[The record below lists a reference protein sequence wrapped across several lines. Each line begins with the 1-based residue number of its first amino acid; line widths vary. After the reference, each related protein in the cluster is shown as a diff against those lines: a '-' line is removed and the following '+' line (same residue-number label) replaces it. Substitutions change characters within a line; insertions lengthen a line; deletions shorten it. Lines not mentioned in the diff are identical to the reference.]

1 MATPLLATSFS
12 SNSHPTGTRPS
23 RTGCRRTSCTQTET
37 GRSSRSESPRPCSSR
52 NCQPRWCRNPTPPS
66 SRCTARC
73 TRLPRPTRSSPDTF
87 QATGRARSTTSPPEH
102 GSAQSTATAA
112 PGSSRRN
119 CRQRSRRNTYPRPQ
133 GSRSRRGEARSHTAE
148 NCHPRSASSRTS
160 KSVAIRLRSN
170 RRSRSAAATPESPC
184 SPSFARN
191 TTHPRANRQGCPG
204 KQGGT
209 PGRRG

>member
-12 SNSHPTGTRPS
+12 SNSHPTGTRRS

-37 GRSSRSESPRPCSSR
+37 GRSSLSESPRPCSSR
-52 NCQPRWCRNPTPPS
+52 NYQPRWCRNPTPPS

-73 TRLPRPTRSSPDTF
+73 SRPQRPTRSSPDTF
-87 QATGRARSTTSPPEH
+87 QATGRARSTASPPEH
-102 GSAQSTATAA
+102 RSAGSISTAA

-133 GSRSRRGEARSHTAE
+133 GSRSHQREARSHIAE
-148 NCHPRSASSRTS
+148 SCHPRSASSRTS
-160 KSVAIRLRSN
+160 KSVATRPHSN
-170 RRSRSAAATPESPC
+170 RRSRSVAATPESPC
-184 SPSFARN
+184 SPWLARN

-204 KQGGT
+204 KQGGA